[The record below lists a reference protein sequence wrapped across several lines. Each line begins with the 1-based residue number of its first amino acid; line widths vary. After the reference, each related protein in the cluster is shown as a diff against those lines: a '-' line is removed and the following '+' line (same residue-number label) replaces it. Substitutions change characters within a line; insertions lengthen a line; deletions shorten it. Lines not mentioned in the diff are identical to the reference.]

1 MLFEHLLI
9 LSTNL
14 PYRVILTRLFK
25 HLKIDLS
32 GKKAI
37 APFVNINST
46 LIKRMQASTRAHA
59 PSPLVQPQAPFVSGS
74 SSSVDPYDVLMT
86 QIDDLSLNIIS
97 ATETI
102 LANQNEFRQ
111 EYQNECHTSA
121 HPFVTSRDATMLV
134 SPGMIRLLLFL
145 MDTLNIFMLRV
156 LLLIRGVSLPDAS
169 EVYHTEVDPPLDPY
183 FQSYLSFIDDE
194 YA

>member
-1 MLFEHLLI
+1 LGCASLLIYYFLKGIRINIPRLIIDFMLFEHLLI

-46 LIKRMQASTRAHA
+46 LIKKMQASTRAHA
-59 PSPLVQPQAPFVSGS
+59 PSSLVQPQAPFVSGS

-97 ATETI
+97 ATDIGKSERIST
-102 LANQNEFRQ
+102 
-111 EYQNECHTSA
+111 
-121 HPFVTSRDATMLV
+121 
-134 SPGMIRLLLFL
+134 
-145 MDTLNIFMLRV
+145 
-156 LLLIRGVSLPDAS
+156 GVS
-169 EVYHTEVDPPLDPY
+169 E
-183 FQSYLSFIDDE
+183 
-194 YA
+194 